1 MLASRV
7 DKLRNYADRK
17 SLELTVACGPFTA
30 SDGLFYKTLDALIEV
45 LTEEPPDILMLI
57 GPFVDLKHP
66 VIQSCSVEKSFEEV

>member
-45 LTEEPPDILMLI
+45 LTEEPPDILMLVNKLT
-57 GPFVDLKHP
+57 P
-66 VIQSCSVEKSFEEV
+66 SCVLAAKSFRSARLSI